1 MSFNGIKE
9 RPKALK
15 RIGRLIHF
23 FIVMALIFGL
33 STNALTAKERRGSTV
48 RVTLKSGAHAQ
59 GELIAVRQDS
69 LLILDGSG
77 QETSF
82 DIGEVLSLRVSTRK
96 KRFPAGFAGFVA
108 GAAIGYTAGANPH
121 GWPHDDDTRVLSG
134 VGLGLL
140 CGVIGAVTGSIVER
154 EAGRDATSYILLEGM
169 SDHQVKETLARLN
182 IHARRPG

>member
-15 RIGRLIHF
+15 RTGRSVHF
-23 FIVMALIFGL
+23 FVITALVLGL
-33 STNALTAKERRGSTV
+33 SANALTAKERRGSTV

-82 DIGEVLSLRVSTRK
+82 DVGEVLSLRVTRRK
-96 KRFPAGFAGFVA
+96 KGFPAGFAGFVA

-121 GWPHDDDTRVLSG
+121 GWPHDDDTRVLNG

-154 EAGRDATSYILLEGM
+154 EARRNATSYILLEGM
-169 SDHQVKETLARLN
+169 SDQQVKETLARLDT
-182 IHARRPG
+182 HARRPG